1 MSDFGD
7 EEDEQNYS
15 ENSDNE
21 FIVDEDLKED
31 YKMYENGSLDD
42 DQQE

>member
-1 MSDFGD
+1 MSDFDD
-7 EEDEQNYS
+7 EDDDQIYS

-31 YKMYENGSLDD
+31 YKMFENRSVDED
-42 DQQE
+42 EEE

>member
-1 MSDFGD
+1 MSDFDD
-7 EEDEQNYS
+7 EDDDQIYS

-31 YKMYENGSLDD
+31 YKMFENRSVDED
-42 DQQE
+42 EED